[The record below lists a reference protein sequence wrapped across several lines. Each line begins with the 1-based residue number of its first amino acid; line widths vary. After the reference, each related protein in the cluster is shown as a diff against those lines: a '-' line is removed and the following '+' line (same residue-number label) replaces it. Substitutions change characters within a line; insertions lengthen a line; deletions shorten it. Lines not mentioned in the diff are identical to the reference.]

1 MYHHTADYLPGVMGE
16 MMAWDSWKQ
25 FHHHPYAQNYPYR
38 IHSSICQTLMAY
50 QSLFSTM
57 VGVPVV
63 ALINP
68 PATVA
73 KPLVNTTAALAT
85 KPRVVDD
92 CNDGVVASL
101 NTVALAAGNA

>member
-1 MYHHTADYLPGVMGE
+1 
-16 MMAWDSWKQ
+16 
-25 FHHHPYAQNYPYR
+25 
-38 IHSSICQTLMAY
+38 
-50 QSLFSTM
+50 M

-92 CNDGVVASL
+92 CNDGVVASE